1 MYAAKEQYIC
11 FIIETFKKKK
21 LMKKIVLFMI
31 MTLTLLAGHIQ
42 AQDTEKKLSREEKKA
57 LQEQLDSLFAVEAI
71 QAINEKAFTLEADQV
86 VFKAEFNLQ
95 MQQNSD

>member
-57 LQEQLDSLFAVEAI
+57 RIEERKQRIKELKAQKEKEA
-71 QAINEKAFTLEADQV
+71 N
-86 VFKAEFNLQ
+86 
-95 MQQNSD
+95 

>member
-86 VFKAEFNLQ
+86 VFKYGNMA
-95 MQQNSD
+95 

>member
-1 MYAAKEQYIC
+1 
-11 FIIETFKKKK
+11 
-21 LMKKIVLFMI
+21 MKKIVLFMI

-71 QAINEKAFTLEADQV
+71 QLLMKRLLHWKPTRLYLNTAIWLTLIRIPIL
-86 VFKAEFNLQ
+86 FP
-95 MQQNSD
+95 

>member
-71 QAINEKAFTLEADQV
+71 QAINEKAFTLEA
-86 VFKAEFNLQ
+86 
-95 MQQNSD
+95 

>member
-71 QAINEKAFTLEADQV
+71 QAINEKAFTLEAD
-86 VFKAEFNLQ
+86 
-95 MQQNSD
+95 

>member
-71 QAINEKAFTLEADQV
+71 QGSVEI
-86 VFKAEFNLQ
+86 
-95 MQQNSD
+95 

>member
-42 AQDTEKKLSREEKKA
+42 AQDTEKKLSREEEK
-57 LQEQLDSLFAVEAI
+57 SFARTVG
-71 QAINEKAFTLEADQV
+71 
-86 VFKAEFNLQ
+86 
-95 MQQNSD
+95 

>member
-1 MYAAKEQYIC
+1 
-11 FIIETFKKKK
+11 
-21 LMKKIVLFMI
+21 MKKIVLFMI

-71 QAINEKAFTLEADQV
+71 QAINEKAFTLEADQLYLNTAIWLTLIRIRIL
-86 VFKAEFNLQ
+86 FP
-95 MQQNSD
+95 

>member
-1 MYAAKEQYIC
+1 
-11 FIIETFKKKK
+11 
-21 LMKKIVLFMI
+21 MKKIVLFMI

-71 QAINEKAFTLEADQV
+71 QAINMKRLLHWKPTRLYLNTAIWLTLIRIPIL
-86 VFKAEFNLQ
+86 FP
-95 MQQNSD
+95 

>member
-1 MYAAKEQYIC
+1 
-11 FIIETFKKKK
+11 
-21 LMKKIVLFMI
+21 MKKIVLFMI

-71 QAINEKAFTLEADQV
+71 QAINEKAFTLEADQLYLNTAIWLTLIRIPIL
-86 VFKAEFNLQ
+86 FP
-95 MQQNSD
+95 

>member
-1 MYAAKEQYIC
+1 
-11 FIIETFKKKK
+11 
-21 LMKKIVLFMI
+21 MKKIVLFMI

-86 VFKAEFNLQ
+86 VLNTAIWLTLIRIPILFP
-95 MQQNSD
+95 

>member
-1 MYAAKEQYIC
+1 MYTAKEQYIC

-86 VFKAEFNLQ
+86 VFKL
-95 MQQNSD
+95 

>member
-71 QAINEKAFTLEADQV
+71 QAINENKGRSL
-86 VFKAEFNLQ
+86 
-95 MQQNSD
+95 

>member
-71 QAINEKAFTLEADQV
+71 
-86 VFKAEFNLQ
+86 
-95 MQQNSD
+95 

>member
-1 MYAAKEQYIC
+1 
-11 FIIETFKKKK
+11 
-21 LMKKIVLFMI
+21 MKKIVLFMI

-71 QAINEKAFTLEADQV
+71 QAINEKAFTYLNTEIWLTLIRIPIL
-86 VFKAEFNLQ
+86 FP
-95 MQQNSD
+95 